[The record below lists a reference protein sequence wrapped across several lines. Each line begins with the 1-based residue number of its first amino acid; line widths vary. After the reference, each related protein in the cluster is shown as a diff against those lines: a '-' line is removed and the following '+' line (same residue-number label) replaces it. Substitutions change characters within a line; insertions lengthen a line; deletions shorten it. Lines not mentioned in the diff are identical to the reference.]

1 MLVNRRANRQE
12 VSGNNLSHRPL
23 RSGAGTIAS
32 ELASP
37 TNESNP
43 EESELG
49 SVNERLASGEKP
61 DPDSIVQVLGNDSDP
76 IESEADWDGELVA
89 SEDEKQP
96 GSLYTPVEL
105 HPREQDIYQ
114 GADGNGG
121 FKFAANLTHRNAKYQ
136 RIIDKDYPLKERYL
150 AALMLTEACSDIRRG
165 KVYYVPMKIE
175 LGINSPRISNE
186 DRATA
191 TRIYHRVPKLV
202 YEPCE
207 WGDEDVQTWKDMNHG
222 VRLALLN
229 SRAGWVKRS
238 DLVLPIDLVWEDEEK
253 RTTRLNAYLERSHL
267 EPQPHPAGATLA
279 ITPKAYLGWHNE
291 LSKNATDR
299 GFVKSGWEDSAGA
312 FLTADDKTLE
322 GFKMDNAKEVVQKLR
337 GMYFEGRPRSV
348 IRFQEAIDGIID
360 FHKTLGK
367 HIKAT
372 K

>member
-165 KVYYVPMKIE
+165 KVCNILGYYSMQLLIERPQVYYVPMKIE

-222 VRLALLN
+222 GMLLYRVQGALWMLC
-229 SRAGWVKRS
+229 A
-238 DLVLPIDLVWEDEEK
+238 DE
-253 RTTRLNAYLERSHL
+253 TTC
-267 EPQPHPAGATLA
+267 T
-279 ITPKAYLGWHNE
+279 I
-291 LSKNATDR
+291 
-299 GFVKSGWEDSAGA
+299 
-312 FLTADDKTLE
+312 
-322 GFKMDNAKEVVQKLR
+322 
-337 GMYFEGRPRSV
+337 
-348 IRFQEAIDGIID
+348 
-360 FHKTLGK
+360 
-367 HIKAT
+367 
-372 K
+372 